1 MTTPSMTFAEY
12 LRKIDVDPDGDF
24 LREGLRLLAQLVMEE
39 EVTQQIGAARY
50 QRTPERTTQRN
61 GYREGREWD
70 TRVGTIE
77 LAIPKLRQG
86 SYYPSL
92 LEPRRR
98 AEKALLSVVQQAYIA
113 GVSTRKVE
121 ALLQSLGLT
130 GMDKSQVSRI
140 CQELDSLVA
149 EFRERPLDDSY
160 PYVWFDAL
168 YLKVRQN
175 HRIVSLAAVIAI
187 GICETGER
195 RVLGLAT
202 GASETEA
209 FWSEFLR
216 SLVGRG
222 LKGVQLVISDSH
234 EGLKAAIGKVL
245 SGATWQRCRVH
256 CMRNLLAHI
265 PQRDKSMVAALV
277 RMIFAQPNRQ
287 VAGQQL
293 AETVRLMEQRWPK
306 AAELLAAAEDD
317 VLAYMAFPA
326 EHWSRIYS
334 TNPLERLN
342 RESKRRTDV
351 VGVFP
356 DEASVVRLVGA
367 VLMERADEWEAER
380 RPTT

>member
-222 LKGVQLVISDSH
+222 LKGVQLVI
-234 EGLKAAIGKVL
+234 GMF
-245 SGATWQRCRVH
+245 QR
-256 CMRNLLAHI
+256 L
-265 PQRDKSMVAALV
+265 
-277 RMIFAQPNRQ
+277 
-287 VAGQQL
+287 
-293 AETVRLMEQRWPK
+293 
-306 AAELLAAAEDD
+306 
-317 VLAYMAFPA
+317 
-326 EHWSRIYS
+326 
-334 TNPLERLN
+334 
-342 RESKRRTDV
+342 
-351 VGVFP
+351 
-356 DEASVVRLVGA
+356 
-367 VLMERADEWEAER
+367 
-380 RPTT
+380 